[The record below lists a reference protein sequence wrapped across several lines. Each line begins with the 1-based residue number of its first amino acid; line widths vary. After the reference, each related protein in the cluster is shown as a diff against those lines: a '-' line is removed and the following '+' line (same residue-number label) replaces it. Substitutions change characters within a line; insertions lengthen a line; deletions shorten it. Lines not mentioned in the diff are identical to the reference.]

1 MEKIGNHPAGQRR
14 EGGIGTKAPNGCESS
29 GTKHNRERMFL
40 TWYQVNARHPRAES
54 LLKKIKKIAHITG
67 EIRNS
72 LWKLSGV
79 KCGDSTGE
87 NNYVNKI
94 NGLGW

>member
-1 MEKIGNHPAGQRR
+1 MERIGNHPAGQRR
-14 EGGIGTKAPNGCESS
+14 KGCIGTKAPNGCESS
-29 GTKHNRERMFL
+29 GAKHNRARMFL
-40 TWYQVNARHPRAES
+40 TWYQVNARRPRAES
-54 LLKKIKKIAHITG
+54 LLKKIRKIAQITG

-79 KCGDSTGE
+79 NCGDSTEE

-94 NGLGW
+94 NGLSC

>member
-1 MEKIGNHPAGQRR
+1 MERIGNHPAGQRR
-14 EGGIGTKAPNGCESS
+14 EGCIGTKPPNGCESS
-29 GTKHNRERMFL
+29 GAKHNRARMFL

-54 LLKKIKKIAHITG
+54 LLKKIRKIAQITG

-72 LWKLSGV
+72 LWKISVV
-79 KCGDSTGE
+79 KCGDSTEE